1 MTSSLP
7 ASTQHRLQ
15 QLPQIPSVWE
25 GDRRPLNPNKPFL
38 EHDHKESGDCILWV
52 DGSEGLVRSMDVIP
66 PEAGL
71 ETVVRTLI
79 RAMEVPRPPAPPCRP
94 QKIVVRNREI
104 QFLLRGVLQGLDI
117 SIDYQPSLPLIDEL
131 FRTFESPDLDRPD
144 PLPANFTGPLESLAQ
159 QIWSLAPWDVLA
171 DHDIIA
177 LELNFA
183 DEVQTLYA
191 CVMGMLGQEYG
202 IILYRSLESLRQF
215 REMALTEK
223 SPSALEQAFLSQDCW
238 FLNYEFDE
246 DESDNAPND
255 EAGEPIFGSIHPLE
269 GIRPFLDESE
279 ALTLY
284 FALAALRRFVK
295 NHEDDLSYDP
305 VPALNQRLRI
315 KHPLHPGDK
324 TQELGVNVA
333 TQPALAA
340 EFIAQLDEDD
350 SDFPLGYF
358 DDDDDEEDGQPALRD
373 DLIPDNA
380 YMSLGMIPW
389 DLVEVIRVSPL
400 VYYQVSG
407 EVTMK
412 GDGMPVLM
420 IQTSRPKA
428 KELIQRL
435 RDEGPITGLGFNLG
449 QDPWT
454 ETKYDLG
461 ILQTQ
466 AENLF
471 LFGEFLQDSPTHK
484 QARKNWE
491 RRCKA
496 TKGHCAVLIAMGV
509 TGQSKGNPKLQ
520 HMLGYFETEFLSPQ
534 ELGIGPLQLMPNLDF
549 DF

>member
-25 GDRRPLNPNKPFL
+25 GDRRPLTPHQSFL
-38 EHDHKESGDCILWV
+38 ENDQDQSGDCILWV

-66 PEAGL
+66 EDAGL

-94 QKIVVRNREI
+94 KKIVVRNREI

-117 SIDYQPSLPLIDEL
+117 SIDYQPNLPLIDEL
-131 FRTFESPDLDRPD
+131 FRTFESPDLARPD
-144 PLPANFTGPLESLAQ
+144 PLPPEYSSPLESLAR
-159 QIWSLAPWDVLA
+159 QIWDVAPWEVLA
-171 DHDIIA
+171 DHDIIS
-177 LELNFA
+177 LELVLPDGA
-183 DEVQTLYA
+183 QTLYA

-215 REMALTEK
+215 REMALEEK

-238 FLNYEFDE
+238 FLNYEFE
-246 DESDNAPND
+246 DEEEDDRATED
-255 EAGEPIFGSIHPLE
+255 EGEPIFGSIHPLE

-284 FALAALRRFVK
+284 FALEGLRRFVK
-295 NHEDDLSYDP
+295 NHEDSLSYDP
-305 VPALNQRLRI
+305 IPTLTQRFRI
-315 KHPLHPGDK
+315 KHPLQPNEK
-324 TQELGVNVA
+324 KQERVVNVA

-340 EFIAQLDEDD
+340 EFVAQFNNDD
-350 SDFPLGYF
+350 NFSLGF
-358 DDDDDEEDGQPALRD
+358 LDDDDDGEDPDEPVLRD
-373 DLIPDNA
+373 DLIPENS

-389 DLVEVIRVSPL
+389 DLVELIRASPT
-400 VYYQVSG
+400 VHYQASNA
-407 EVTMK
+407 TMK

-428 KELIQRL
+428 KDLINRL
-435 RDEGPITGLGFNLG
+435 RAEGPITGLGFNLG
-449 QDPWT
+449 EDPWT

-466 AENLF
+466 DEKLF
-471 LFGEFLQDSPTHK
+471 LFGEFLLDSPTHK

-520 HMLGYFETEFLSPQ
+520 HMLAYFETEFLSSQ
-534 ELGIGPLQLMPNLDF
+534 ALGIGPLQLMPNLDF

>member
-1 MTSSLP
+1 
-7 ASTQHRLQ
+7 
-15 QLPQIPSVWE
+15 
-25 GDRRPLNPNKPFL
+25 
-38 EHDHKESGDCILWV
+38 
-52 DGSEGLVRSMDVIP
+52 MDVIP
-66 PEAGL
+66 EDAGL

-94 QKIVVRNREI
+94 KKIVVRNREI

-117 SIDYQPSLPLIDEL
+117 SIDYQPNLPLIDEL
-131 FRTFESPDLDRPD
+131 FRTFESPDLARPD
-144 PLPANFTGPLESLAQ
+144 PLPPEYSSPLESLAR
-159 QIWSLAPWDVLA
+159 QIWDVAPWEVLA
-171 DHDIIA
+171 DHDIIS
-177 LELNFA
+177 LELVLPDGA
-183 DEVQTLYA
+183 QTLYA

-215 REMALTEK
+215 REMALEEK

-238 FLNYEFDE
+238 FLNYEFE
-246 DESDNAPND
+246 DEEEDDRATED
-255 EAGEPIFGSIHPLE
+255 EGEPIFGSIHPLE

-284 FALAALRRFVK
+284 FALEGLRRFVK
-295 NHEDDLSYDP
+295 NHEDSLSYDP
-305 VPALNQRLRI
+305 IPTLTQRFRI
-315 KHPLHPGDK
+315 KHPLQPNEK
-324 TQELGVNVA
+324 KQERVVNVA

-340 EFIAQLDEDD
+340 EFVAQFNNDD
-350 SDFPLGYF
+350 NFSLGF
-358 DDDDDEEDGQPALRD
+358 LDDDDDGEDPDEPVLRD
-373 DLIPDNA
+373 DLIPENS

-389 DLVEVIRVSPL
+389 DLVELIRASPT
-400 VYYQVSG
+400 VHYQASNA
-407 EVTMK
+407 TMK

-428 KELIQRL
+428 KDLINRL
-435 RDEGPITGLGFNLG
+435 RAEGPITGLGFNLG
-449 QDPWT
+449 EDPWT

-466 AENLF
+466 DEKLF
-471 LFGEFLQDSPTHK
+471 LFGEFLLDSPTHK

-520 HMLGYFETEFLSPQ
+520 HMLAYFETEFLSSQ
-534 ELGIGPLQLMPNLDF
+534 ALGIGPLQLMPNLDF

>member
-25 GDRRPLNPNKPFL
+25 GDRRPLNTNRGFL
-38 EHDHKESGDCILWV
+38 EQDQDQAGDCILWV

-66 PEAGL
+66 EDAGL

-79 RAMEVPRPPAPPCRP
+79 RAMEVPRAPAPPCRP

-131 FRTFESPDLDRPD
+131 FRTFESPDLARPD
-144 PLPANFTGPLESLAQ
+144 PLPPDYTDPLESLAD
-159 QIWSLAPWDVLA
+159 QIWEIAPWEVLA

-177 LELNFA
+177 LELRLP
-183 DEVQTLYA
+183 EGEQTLYA

-215 REMALTEK
+215 REMALEEK
-223 SPSALEQAFLSQDCW
+223 SPAALEQAFLSQDCW
-238 FLNYEFDE
+238 FLNYEFEDE
-246 DESDNAPND
+246 DADPP
-255 EAGEPIFGSIHPLE
+255 AGDSGDPVFGSIHPLE

-284 FALAALRRFVK
+284 FALEGLRQFVK
-295 NHEDDLSYDP
+295 NNSGALSHDP
-305 VPALNQRLRI
+305 IPPLHQRLRI
-315 KHPLHPGDK
+315 KHPLHASDK
-324 TQELGVNVA
+324 TQELIINVA

-340 EFIAQLDEDD
+340 EFIAQLEGDGEMDEF
-350 SDFPLGYF
+350 SLGYF
-358 DDDDDEEDGQPALRD
+358 DDDDDDDNQPVLQD

-389 DLVEVIRVSPL
+389 DLVELIRVSPS
-400 VYYQVSG
+400 VHYQAAAVS
-407 EVTMK
+407 MK

-428 KELIQRL
+428 KELINRL
-435 RDEGPITGLGFNLG
+435 REEGPITGLGFNLG
-449 QDPWT
+449 EDPWT

-461 ILQTQ
+461 VLKTQ
-466 AENLF
+466 PGHLF
-471 LFGEFLQDSPTHK
+471 LFGEFLFDSPTHK

-520 HMLGYFETEFLSPQ
+520 HMLGYFETEFLSHQ
-534 ELGIGPLQLMPNLDF
+534 ALGIGPLQLMPNLDF